1 MIHMKNFK
9 WGLCLSIMCL
19 AVLLYGCGSNGT
31 AAQSDSSE
39 ATEAQQK
46 DVSEPEEVVI
56 DYGDAESF
64 EAALNEGKNLEGKV
78 VRFTAR
84 EIHPNSAIG
93 FNVWAGEHLNFVS
106 SRNPDIEVDDT
117 VTVRTTTI
125 ESISGSWIINYEKV
139 DHAVTDE
146 NTITA
151 SQSKETD
158 QSGASAANESSSAKS
173 DANESSSA
181 KSDANE
187 SPTAESNANDSSTAA
202 SDESNKDVSQAEP
215 AAETAA
221 DNSKAPEQTENTYE
235 HNAYFDIVEVASYKS
250 SIGSTHIIHKVLA
263 KSNVTISATLL
274 AYGTDGNVL
283 GKGTDEI
290 ILTEGKY
297 NYFHYLFDSDISN
310 ASFQVNA
317 TPKNDTFMVGE
328 RNAVEMVQYDI
339 SGDSL
344 YVTLQQT
351 GDSLGAFAQ
360 FKLLLYKGDTIVDTE
375 ENFFNISAQNLNGKG
390 STDVAEIWVYGVDF
404 DRVEYVY
411 EP

>member
-1 MIHMKNFK
+1 MIYLKEIK
-9 WGLCLSIMCL
+9 WGLCLSVMCL
-19 AVLLYGCGSNGT
+19 AMLLNGCGSNGT
-31 AAQSDSSE
+31 AAQSDSSV

-106 SRNPDIEVDDT
+106 SRNPDIEVNDT

-151 SQSKETD
+151 SQSKEPE
-158 QSGASAANESSSAKS
+158 QSGKAATNESTTAKP
-173 DANESSSA
+173 DANESS
-181 KSDANE
+181 
-187 SPTAESNANDSSTAA
+187 PAEPNANQSTPAT
-202 SDESNKDVSQAEP
+202 SDESNKDASQAEL
-215 AAETAA
+215 AAESAA
-221 DNSKAPEQTENTYE
+221 DSSNPPEQTENTYE
-235 HNAYFDIVEVASYKS
+235 HNAYFDIVEAASYRD
-250 SIGSTHIIHKVLA
+250 SIGTTHVIHKVLA

-290 ILTEGKY
+290 ILTEGQY
-297 NYFHYLFDSDISN
+297 NYFHYIFNSDISN

-351 GDSLGAFAQ
+351 GDSLGAFSQ

-375 ENFFNISAQNLNGKG
+375 ENYFSVSAKNLNGKG
-390 STDVAEIWVYGVDF
+390 STDVAEIWVYGIDF

>member
-1 MIHMKNFK
+1 MIHMNNFK

-31 AAQSDSSE
+31 ATQSDSSV

-106 SRNPDIEVDDT
+106 SRNPDIEVNDT

-151 SQSKETD
+151 SQSKEPE
-158 QSGASAANESSSAKS
+158 QSETAATNESTTAKP
-173 DANESSSA
+173 DANESS
-181 KSDANE
+181 
-187 SPTAESNANDSSTAA
+187 PAEPNANQSTPAT
-202 SDESNKDVSQAEP
+202 SDESNKDASQAEP
-215 AAETAA
+215 AAESAA
-221 DNSKAPEQTENTYE
+221 DSSNAPEQTENTYE

-290 ILTEGKY
+290 ILTEGQY
-297 NYFHYLFDSDISN
+297 NYFHYIFNSDISN

-351 GDSLGAFAQ
+351 GDSLGTFAQ

-375 ENFFNISAQNLNGKG
+375 ENYFSVSAQNLNGKG

>member
-1 MIHMKNFK
+1 MIYFK
-9 WGLCLSIMCL
+9 EIKRSLCLSVMCL
-19 AVLLYGCGSNGT
+19 AMLLYGCGSNGT
-31 AAQSDSSE
+31 ATQSDSSV

-106 SRNPDIEVDDT
+106 SRNPDIEVNDT

-151 SQSKETD
+151 SQSKEPE
-158 QSGASAANESSSAKS
+158 QSEAS
-173 DANESSSA
+173 DANESSQ
-181 KSDANE
+181 
-187 SPTAESNANDSSTAA
+187 AEPNANQSTPAT
-202 SDESNKDVSQAEP
+202 SDEFNKDASQAEP
-215 AAETAA
+215 AAESAA
-221 DNSKAPEQTENTYE
+221 DSSNAPEQTENTYE

-310 ASFQVNA
+310 ASFRINA
-317 TPKNDTFMVGE
+317 TPKNDTFMIGE

-375 ENFFNISAQNLNGKG
+375 ENYFSVSAQNLNGKG

>member
-1 MIHMKNFK
+1 MIHMNNIK
-9 WGLCLSIMCL
+9 WGFCLSVMCL
-19 AVLLYGCGSNGT
+19 AMLLYGCGSNGT
-31 AAQSDSSE
+31 ATQSDSSV

-106 SRNPDIEVDDT
+106 SRNPDIEVNDT

-151 SQSKETD
+151 SQSKEPE
-158 QSGASAANESSSAKS
+158 QSETAATNESTTAKP
-173 DANESSSA
+173 DANESS
-181 KSDANE
+181 
-187 SPTAESNANDSSTAA
+187 PAEPNANQSTPAT
-202 SDESNKDVSQAEP
+202 SDESNKDASQAEP
-215 AAETAA
+215 AAESAA
-221 DNSKAPEQTENTYE
+221 DSSNAPEQTENTYE

-310 ASFQVNA
+310 ASFRINA
-317 TPKNDTFMVGE
+317 TPKNDTFMIGE

>member
-9 WGLCLSIMCL
+9 RGLCLSIMCL

-106 SRNPDIEVDDT
+106 SRNPDIEVNDT

-125 ESISGSWIINYEKV
+125 ESISGSWIINYEEV

-151 SQSKETD
+151 SQSKEPE
-158 QSGASAANESSSAKS
+158 QSETAATNESTTAKP
-173 DANESSSA
+173 DANE
-181 KSDANE
+181 N
-187 SPTAESNANDSSTAA
+187 SPAEPNANQSTPAT
-202 SDESNKDVSQAEP
+202 SDESNKDASQAEP
-215 AAETAA
+215 AAESAA
-221 DNSKAPEQTENTYE
+221 DSSNAPEQTENTYE
-235 HNAYFDIVEVASYKS
+235 HNAYFDIVEAASYRD
-250 SIGSTHIIHKVLA
+250 SIGTTHVIHKVLA

-274 AYGTDGNVL
+274 AYGTDGSVL

-297 NYFHYLFDSDISN
+297 NYFHYLFDSDISD
-310 ASFQVNA
+310 ASFEPNRRPAAIACHNSRLYGRLPLAKVVFFVYSHFASDN
-317 TPKNDTFMVGE
+317 KNPH
-328 RNAVEMVQYDI
+328 R
-339 SGDSL
+339 
-344 YVTLQQT
+344 
-351 GDSLGAFAQ
+351 
-360 FKLLLYKGDTIVDTE
+360 
-375 ENFFNISAQNLNGKG
+375 
-390 STDVAEIWVYGVDF
+390 
-404 DRVEYVY
+404 
-411 EP
+411 

>member
-1 MIHMKNFK
+1 MIHMNNIK
-9 WGLCLSIMCL
+9 WGFCLSVMCL
-19 AVLLYGCGSNGT
+19 AMLLYGCGSNGT
-31 AAQSDSSE
+31 ATQSDSSV

-106 SRNPDIEVDDT
+106 SRNPDIEVNDT

-151 SQSKETD
+151 SQSKEPE
-158 QSGASAANESSSAKS
+158 QSETAATNESTTAKP
-173 DANESSSA
+173 DANE
-181 KSDANE
+181 N
-187 SPTAESNANDSSTAA
+187 SPAEPNANQSTPAT
-202 SDESNKDVSQAEP
+202 SDESNKDASQAEP
-215 AAETAA
+215 AAESAA
-221 DNSKAPEQTENTYE
+221 DSSNAPEQTENTYE

-290 ILTEGKY
+290 ILTEGQY
-297 NYFHYLFDSDISN
+297 NYFHYIFNSDISN

-375 ENFFNISAQNLNGKG
+375 ENFLNISAQNLNGKG

>member
-1 MIHMKNFK
+1 MIYFK
-9 WGLCLSIMCL
+9 EIKRSLCLSVMCL
-19 AVLLYGCGSNGT
+19 AMLLYGCGSNGT
-31 AAQSDSSE
+31 AAQPDSSV

-46 DVSEPEEVVI
+46 DASEPGEVVI

-78 VRFTAR
+78 VQFTAK

-106 SRNPDIEVDDT
+106 SRNPDIEVNDT

-151 SQSKETD
+151 SQSKEPE
-158 QSGASAANESSSAKS
+158 QSEAS
-173 DANESSSA
+173 DANESSQ
-181 KSDANE
+181 
-187 SPTAESNANDSSTAA
+187 AEPNANQSTPAT
-202 SDESNKDVSQAEP
+202 SDESNKDASQAEP
-215 AAETAA
+215 AAESAA
-221 DNSKAPEQTENTYE
+221 DSSNAPEQTENTYE

-310 ASFQVNA
+310 ASFRINA
-317 TPKNDTFMVGE
+317 TPKNDTFMIGE

-351 GDSLGAFAQ
+351 GDSLGTFAQ
-360 FKLLLYKGDTIVDTE
+360 F
-375 ENFFNISAQNLNGKG
+375 
-390 STDVAEIWVYGVDF
+390 
-404 DRVEYVY
+404 
-411 EP
+411 

>member
-1 MIHMKNFK
+1 MIYFK
-9 WGLCLSIMCL
+9 EIKRSLCLSVMCL
-19 AVLLYGCGSNGT
+19 AMLLYGCGSNGT
-31 AAQSDSSE
+31 ATQSDSSV

-106 SRNPDIEVDDT
+106 SRNPDIEVNDT

-151 SQSKETD
+151 SQSKEPE
-158 QSGASAANESSSAKS
+158 QSEAS
-173 DANESSSA
+173 DANESSQ
-181 KSDANE
+181 
-187 SPTAESNANDSSTAA
+187 AEPNANQSTPAT
-202 SDESNKDVSQAEP
+202 SDEFNKDASQAEP
-215 AAETAA
+215 AAESAA
-221 DNSKAPEQTENTYE
+221 DSSNAPEQTENTYE

-297 NYFHYLFDSDISN
+297 NYFHYLFDSD
-310 ASFQVNA
+310 
-317 TPKNDTFMVGE
+317 
-328 RNAVEMVQYDI
+328 NAVEMVQYDI

>member
-1 MIHMKNFK
+1 M
-9 WGLCLSIMCL
+9 
-19 AVLLYGCGSNGT
+19 
-31 AAQSDSSE
+31 
-39 ATEAQQK
+39 
-46 DVSEPEEVVI
+46 
-56 DYGDAESF
+56 
-64 EAALNEGKNLEGKV
+64 
-78 VRFTAR
+78 
-84 EIHPNSAIG
+84 
-93 FNVWAGEHLNFVS
+93 
-106 SRNPDIEVDDT
+106 
-117 VTVRTTTI
+117 
-125 ESISGSWIINYEKV
+125 
-139 DHAVTDE
+139 
-146 NTITA
+146 
-151 SQSKETD
+151 
-158 QSGASAANESSSAKS
+158 
-173 DANESSSA
+173 
-181 KSDANE
+181 
-187 SPTAESNANDSSTAA
+187 
-202 SDESNKDVSQAEP
+202 
-215 AAETAA
+215 
-221 DNSKAPEQTENTYE
+221 
-235 HNAYFDIVEVASYKS
+235 EVASYKS

-310 ASFQVNA
+310 ASFRINA
-317 TPKNDTFMVGE
+317 TPKNDTFMIGE

-351 GDSLGAFAQ
+351 GDSLGAFSQ

-375 ENFFNISAQNLNGKG
+375 ENYFSVSAQNLNGKG

>member
-1 MIHMKNFK
+1 MIYFK
-9 WGLCLSIMCL
+9 EIKRSLCLSVMCL
-19 AVLLYGCGSNGT
+19 AMLLYGCGSNGT
-31 AAQSDSSE
+31 AAQPDSSV

-46 DVSEPEEVVI
+46 DASEPEEVVI

-78 VRFTAR
+78 VRFTAK

-151 SQSKETD
+151 SQSKEPE
-158 QSGASAANESSSAKS
+158 QSEAS
-173 DANESSSA
+173 DANESSQ
-181 KSDANE
+181 
-187 SPTAESNANDSSTAA
+187 AEPNANQSTPAT

-235 HNAYFDIVEVASYKS
+235 HNAYYDIVEVASYRD
-250 SIGSTHIIHKVLA
+250 SIGTTHVIHKVLA
-263 KSNVTISATLL
+263 KRNVTISATLL

-328 RNAVEMVQYDI
+328 RNAVEMVQYNI

-351 GDSLGAFAQ
+351 GDSLGAFSQ

-404 DRVEYVY
+404 DRIEYVF

>member
-1 MIHMKNFK
+1 
-9 WGLCLSIMCL
+9 MCL
-19 AVLLYGCGSNGT
+19 AMLLYGCGSNGT
-31 AAQSDSSE
+31 ATQSDSSV

-106 SRNPDIEVDDT
+106 SRNPDIEVNDT

-151 SQSKETD
+151 SQSKEPE
-158 QSGASAANESSSAKS
+158 QSETAATNESTTAKP
-173 DANESSSA
+173 DANE
-181 KSDANE
+181 N
-187 SPTAESNANDSSTAA
+187 SPAEPNANQSTPAT
-202 SDESNKDVSQAEP
+202 SDESNKDASQAEP
-215 AAETAA
+215 ATEAAA
-221 DNSKAPEQTENTYE
+221 DSSKAPEQTENTYE
-235 HNAYFDIVEVASYKS
+235 HNAYYDIVEVASYKS

-263 KSNVTISATLL
+263 KRNVTISATLL

-310 ASFQVNA
+310 ASFRINA
-317 TPKNDTFMVGE
+317 TPKNDTFMIGE

-351 GDSLGAFAQ
+351 GDSLGAFSQ

-375 ENFFNISAQNLNGKG
+375 ENYFNISAQSLNGKG

>member
-1 MIHMKNFK
+1 MIHMNNIK
-9 WGLCLSIMCL
+9 WGFCLSVMCL
-19 AVLLYGCGSNGT
+19 AMLLYGCGSNGT
-31 AAQSDSSE
+31 ATQSDSSV

-106 SRNPDIEVDDT
+106 SRNPDIEVNDT

-151 SQSKETD
+151 SQSKEPE
-158 QSGASAANESSSAKS
+158 QSETAATNESTTAKP
-173 DANESSSA
+173 DANESS
-181 KSDANE
+181 
-187 SPTAESNANDSSTAA
+187 PAEPNANQSTPAT
-202 SDESNKDVSQAEP
+202 SDESNKDASQAEP
-215 AAETAA
+215 AAESAA
-221 DNSKAPEQTENTYE
+221 DSSNAPEQTENTYE
-235 HNAYFDIVEVASYKS
+235 HNAYFDIVEAASYRD
-250 SIGSTHIIHKVLA
+250 SIGTTHVIHKVLA

-310 ASFQVNA
+310 ASFRINA
-317 TPKNDTFMVGE
+317 TPKNDTFMIGE

-375 ENFFNISAQNLNGKG
+375 ENFLNISAQNLNGKG

-404 DRVEYVY
+404 DRVEYVF

>member
-1 MIHMKNFK
+1 MIYFK
-9 WGLCLSIMCL
+9 EIKRSLCLSVMCL
-19 AVLLYGCGSNGT
+19 AMLLYGCGSNGT
-31 AAQSDSSE
+31 ATQSDSSV

-106 SRNPDIEVDDT
+106 SRNPDIEVNDT

-151 SQSKETD
+151 SQSKEPE
-158 QSGASAANESSSAKS
+158 QSEAS
-173 DANESSSA
+173 DANESSQ
-181 KSDANE
+181 
-187 SPTAESNANDSSTAA
+187 AEPNANQSTPAT
-202 SDESNKDVSQAEP
+202 SDESNKDASQAEP
-215 AAETAA
+215 AAESAA
-221 DNSKAPEQTENTYE
+221 DSSNAPEQTENTYE

-310 ASFQVNA
+310 ASFRINA
-317 TPKNDTFMVGE
+317 TPKNDTFMIGE

>member
-1 MIHMKNFK
+1 MIYFK
-9 WGLCLSIMCL
+9 EIKRSLCLSVMCL
-19 AVLLYGCGSNGT
+19 AMLLYGCGSNGT
-31 AAQSDSSE
+31 ATQSDSSV

-78 VRFTAR
+78 VRFTAK

-106 SRNPDIEVDDT
+106 SRNPDIEVNDT

-151 SQSKETD
+151 SQSKEPE
-158 QSGASAANESSSAKS
+158 QSEAS
-173 DANESSSA
+173 DANESSQ
-181 KSDANE
+181 
-187 SPTAESNANDSSTAA
+187 AEPNANQSTPAT
-202 SDESNKDVSQAEP
+202 SDESNKDASQAEP
-215 AAETAA
+215 AAESAA
-221 DNSKAPEQTENTYE
+221 DSSNAPEQTENTYE

-310 ASFQVNA
+310 ASFRINA
-317 TPKNDTFMVGE
+317 TPKNDTFMIGE

-351 GDSLGAFAQ
+351 GDSLGTFAQ
-360 FKLLLYKGDTIVDTE
+360 F
-375 ENFFNISAQNLNGKG
+375 
-390 STDVAEIWVYGVDF
+390 
-404 DRVEYVY
+404 
-411 EP
+411 

>member
-1 MIHMKNFK
+1 MIYFK
-9 WGLCLSIMCL
+9 EIKRSLCLSVMCL
-19 AVLLYGCGSNGT
+19 AMLLYGCGSNGT
-31 AAQSDSSE
+31 ATQSDSSV

-106 SRNPDIEVDDT
+106 SRNPDIEVNDT

-151 SQSKETD
+151 SQSKEPE
-158 QSGASAANESSSAKS
+158 QSEAS
-173 DANESSSA
+173 DANESSQ
-181 KSDANE
+181 
-187 SPTAESNANDSSTAA
+187 AEPNANQSTPAT
-202 SDESNKDVSQAEP
+202 SDEFNKDASQAEP
-215 AAETAA
+215 AAESAA
-221 DNSKAPEQTENTYE
+221 DSSNAPEQTENTYE

-290 ILTEGKY
+290 ILTEGQY
-297 NYFHYLFDSDISN
+297 NYFHYIFNSDISN

-317 TPKNDTFMVGE
+317 TPKNETFIVGE

>member
-1 MIHMKNFK
+1 MIHMNNIK
-9 WGLCLSIMCL
+9 WGFCLSVMCL
-19 AVLLYGCGSNGT
+19 AMLLYGCGSNGT
-31 AAQSDSSE
+31 ATQSDSSV

-106 SRNPDIEVDDT
+106 SRNPDIEVNDT

-146 NTITA
+146 NTINV
-151 SQSKETD
+151 SQSKEQEQPET
-158 QSGASAANESSSAKS
+158 AATNESTAAKP
-173 DANESSSA
+173 DANESSQA
-181 KSDANE
+181 EPNANQ
-187 SPTAESNANDSSTAA
+187 STPTAADESNKEAAQAESAAESTAA
-202 SDESNKDVSQAEP
+202 SGNDA
-215 AAETAA
+215 
-221 DNSKAPEQTENTYE
+221 EQTENTYE
-235 HNAYFDIVEVASYKS
+235 HNAYFDVVEAASYRD
-250 SIGSTHIIHKVLA
+250 SIGTTHVIHKVLA

-310 ASFQVNA
+310 ASFRINA
-317 TPKNDTFMVGE
+317 TPKNDTFMIGE

-351 GDSLGAFAQ
+351 GDSLGAFSQ

-375 ENFFNISAQNLNGKG
+375 ENYFNISAQSLNGKG